1 MGNPRRGDR
10 CKPCYEFCNGHS
22 KICFDV
28 SLWNSTEKFTI
39 DEESAWPHIQL
50 SDWKTALTAKHGD
63 LKGPSE
69 ETAVCANCEDHTT
82 GLKCE
87 HCKIGYFQFQTNL
100 ALKVRGEPKFTTH
113 CLPCQCNGHGDIC
126 DEVSVTVNPII
137 PFPLLYFVT

>member
-1 MGNPRRGDR
+1 MADL
-10 CKPCYEFCNGHS
+10 
-22 KICFDV
+22 V
-28 SLWNSTEKFTI
+28 
-39 DEESAWPHIQL
+39 

-100 ALKVRGEPKFTTH
+100 ALKVRGESKFTTH

-126 DEVSVTVNPII
+126 DEVSIIKSVSFKKTVEISSTHEI
-137 PFPLLYFVT
+137 CTEFTQLLIKTKQI